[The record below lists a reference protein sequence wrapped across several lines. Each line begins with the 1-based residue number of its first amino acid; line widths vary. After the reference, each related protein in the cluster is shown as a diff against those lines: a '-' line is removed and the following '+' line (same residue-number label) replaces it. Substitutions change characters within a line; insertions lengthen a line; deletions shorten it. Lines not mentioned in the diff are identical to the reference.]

1 MEVVSLFLTNVLI
14 ADVHSGPFQ
23 TSTMELLL
31 QKSSMTT
38 TCSLFSKKGLS
49 WISDRVLNVPLHR
62 VLYLQC
68 CYLFDVARLCS
79 VCREKI
85 QGFLGQIDAF
95 VRNELRLN
103 AVNYFRESIHHASL
117 KIAVQY
123 ETVSIKY
130 LVFHFTLYIYI
141 YIYCMYYILYY
152 ISYLCMY
159 IYMYVYTYIYIYM
172 YIYNILKAL
181 LKIFDKVLKMY

>member
-38 TCSLFSKKGLS
+38 TCSLFSKKALS

-103 AVNYFRESIHHASL
+103 AVNYFCESIHHASL
-117 KIAVQY
+117 KTAVQH
-123 ETVSIKY
+123 ETISIKY

-141 YIYCMYYILYY
+141 YIYIYIVYVLYIILYI
-152 ISYLCMY
+152 ISV
-159 IYMYVYTYIYIYM
+159 YVYIHVCI
-172 YIYNILKAL
+172 
-181 LKIFDKVLKMY
+181 

>member
-1 MEVVSLFLTNVLI
+1 M
-14 ADVHSGPFQ
+14 
-23 TSTMELLL
+23 
-31 QKSSMTT
+31 
-38 TCSLFSKKGLS
+38 
-49 WISDRVLNVPLHR
+49 
-62 VLYLQC
+62 
-68 CYLFDVARLCS
+68 CS

-117 KIAVQY
+117 KAAVQH
-123 ETVSIKY
+123 ETISIKY

-141 YIYCMYYILYY
+141 YIYILYVLY
-152 ISYLCMY
+152 IILY
-159 IYMYVYTYIYIYM
+159 IISLYVYIHVCIYIYIYIYM